1 MIFVNWG
8 VKVICARGNNPK
20 HQQAEIPADTDP
32 YNYCMSQTERKR
44 KNLMRLGVDPDHAYA
59 WND

>member
-8 VKVICARGNNPK
+8 VKVPVCGIATRSTSK
-20 HQQAEIPADTDP
+20 LHIRADTDP